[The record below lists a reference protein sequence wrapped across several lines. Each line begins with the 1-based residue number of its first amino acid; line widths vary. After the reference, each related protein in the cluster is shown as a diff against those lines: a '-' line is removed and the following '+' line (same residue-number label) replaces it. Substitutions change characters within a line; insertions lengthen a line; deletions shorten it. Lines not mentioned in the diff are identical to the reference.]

1 MFLRIYPKKHEARSA
16 VIDLSLGSSK
26 NVFENSFEETTSVER
41 SRRKNHG
48 VSRHTKK
55 AQKVVGLCDFLFKP
69 LARSIFDRLLPKGR
83 KKDWRGVGE
92 WSEAPSYEEGV
103 GGDGGLQDLSC

>member
-1 MFLRIYPKKHEARSA
+1 MPLR
-16 VIDLSLGSSK
+16 LSK
-26 NVFENSFEETTSVER
+26 NVFEDSSEETTSVER

-69 LARSIFDRLLPKGR
+69 LAE
-83 KKDWRGVGE
+83 DWRGVGE

-103 GGDGGLQDLSC
+103 GGDGGLQGLPC

>member
-1 MFLRIYPKKHEARSA
+1 MNSLRSDSISYFVAQIAYRNQRLNTDSK
-16 VIDLSLGSSK
+16 DLHSSK
-26 NVFENSFEETTSVER
+26 DLLVRNVFENLSEETTSVER

-69 LARSIFDRLLPKGR
+69 LAE
-83 KKDWRGVGE
+83 DWRGVGE
-92 WSEAPSYEEGV
+92 WSEV
-103 GGDGGLQDLSC
+103 LLRTRRIRWM

>member
-1 MFLRIYPKKHEARSA
+1 MIQRIYIPLKTSSCGMFLRIHPKKHEARSA

-55 AQKVVGLCDFLFKP
+55 TQKVVGLCDFLFKP
-69 LARSIFDRLLPKGR
+69 LAE
-83 KKDWRGVGE
+83 DWRGVGE
-92 WSEAPSYEEGV
+92 WSEV
-103 GGDGGLQDLSC
+103 LLRTRRIRWM

>member
-1 MFLRIYPKKHEARSA
+1 MFSRIYPKKHEARSTVIDLSLA
-16 VIDLSLGSSK
+16 TEGTQVIDLSLGSSK

-55 AQKVVGLCDFLFKP
+55 GQKVVGLCDFLFKP

-83 KKDWRGVGE
+83 KKDWRGA
-92 WSEAPSYEEGV
+92 WGV
-103 GGDGGLQDLSC
+103 V

>member
-1 MFLRIYPKKHEARSA
+1 MFSRIHPKKHEARSA

-69 LARSIFDRLLPKGR
+69 LAE
-83 KKDWRGVGE
+83 DWRGVGE
-92 WSEAPSYEEGV
+92 WFEV
-103 GGDGGLQDLSC
+103 LLRTRRIRWL

>member
-1 MFLRIYPKKHEARSA
+1 MIQRIYIPLKTSSCGMFLTIHPKKHEARSA
-16 VIDLSLGSSK
+16 VIDLSLATEGTQVIDLSLGSSK

-55 AQKVVGLCDFLFKP
+55 AQKVVGLCDFLFNP
-69 LARSIFDRLLPKGR
+69 LA
-83 KKDWRGVGE
+83 KD
-92 WSEAPSYEEGV
+92 
-103 GGDGGLQDLSC
+103 